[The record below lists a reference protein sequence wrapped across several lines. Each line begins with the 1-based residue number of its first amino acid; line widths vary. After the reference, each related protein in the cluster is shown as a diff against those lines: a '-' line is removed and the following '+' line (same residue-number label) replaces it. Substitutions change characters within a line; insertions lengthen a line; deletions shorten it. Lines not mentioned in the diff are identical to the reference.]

1 MSAPMKRQDA
11 IPGVSPC
18 LRIDSHQHFWLA
30 DRFDYPWMDRNNPV
44 LFRDYLPEDLA
55 PVLVRH
61 RIDLTLAVQASPS
74 LEETDFLLAL
84 AQKHSFVAGVVG
96 WLDLESR
103 DFRRQ
108 LDRYKKRAGF
118 VGVRPA
124 VEFLEDDRWLLR
136 PPVLDSLQ
144 RMADEQVPLDLIVW
158 PRHLPVVVEMLARTP
173 GLRGVVDHLAKPDI
187 KDCKLQ
193 PWKSHLAEIARYRG
207 LYCKLSGMS
216 PHGGPAPG
224 LAQRA
229 EPFVDHVL
237 SCFGVERLMFGSDW
251 PICLAGSSYG
261 EAVEVVRKTL
271 ASVWNQ
277 SVESAVFGGNAARF
291 YRIDDG

>member
-1 MSAPMKRQDA
+1 
-11 IPGVSPC
+11 
-18 LRIDSHQHFWLA
+18 
-30 DRFDYPWMDRNNPV
+30 MDRNNPV

-55 PVLVRH
+55 PELGRH
-61 RIDLTLAVQASPS
+61 RIDRTLAVQASPS

-103 DFRRQ
+103 DFPRQ
-108 LDRYKKRAGF
+108 LYRYRKRAGF

-136 PPVLDSLQ
+136 PQVLDSLK

-158 PRHLPVVVEMLARTP
+158 PRHLPVVVEMLARVP
-173 GLRGVVDHLAKPDI
+173 GLQGVVDHLAKPGI

-193 PWKSHLAEIARYRG
+193 PWQSHIAEIARYRG

-216 PHGGPAPG
+216 PHGGSG
-224 LAQRA
+224 QDLSSRTQ
-229 EPFVDHVL
+229 PFVDHVL
-237 SCFGVERLMFGSDW
+237 SCFGVKRVMFGSDW

-261 EAVEVVRKTL
+261 DAVEVVQKTL

-291 YRIDDG
+291 YRLEGG